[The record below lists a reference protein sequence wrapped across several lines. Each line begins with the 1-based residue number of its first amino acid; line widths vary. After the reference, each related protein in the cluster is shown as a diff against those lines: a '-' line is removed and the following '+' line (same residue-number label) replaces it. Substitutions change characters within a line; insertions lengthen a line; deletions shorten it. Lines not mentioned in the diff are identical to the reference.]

1 MSSIFRRNEMKIRFT
16 RTEEIRVLSISN
28 SEKERT
34 AARFQIWK
42 NDTSTSSSHF
52 FRLVRRSFFIYRCLS
67 PKTHASHHYKIADY
81 SGIGAAGP
89 FYPFRLDRPE
99 RGIED
104 GSERSRQSFET
115 EERGRRRRRGKKK
128 RKKEKRG
135 PLIGGIRRPLRSR
148 RGKNAAE
155 GAARKNKAIPS
166 GTRVTWCIYHMH
178 KRNRSGGTKVAA
190 RLMAI

>member
-115 EERGRRRRRGKKK
+115 EERGRRRRRGKRKG
-128 RKKEKRG
+128 RKKKEDRLSAEKEDLFGAGEGKMRRKG
-135 PLIGGIRRPLRSR
+135 RPVKIKRYLPARESRDAYIICISGIARAEQKWLRD
-148 RGKNAAE
+148 
-155 GAARKNKAIPS
+155 
-166 GTRVTWCIYHMH
+166 
-178 KRNRSGGTKVAA
+178 
-190 RLMAI
+190 

>member
-1 MSSIFRRNEMKIRFT
+1 MP
-16 RTEEIRVLSISN
+16 ISN
-28 SEKERT
+28 SEKERDDKISDLEERHVYV
-34 AARFQIWK
+34 AFR
-42 NDTSTSSSHF
+42 SHF
-52 FRLVRRSFFIYRCLS
+52 FRLLQRSFVRRSFFIYRCLP

-89 FYPFRLDRPE
+89 FYPFRLLDRPE

-115 EERGRRRRRGKKK
+115 EERGRRRRGRKGKRG
-128 RKKEKRG
+128 RG

-148 RGKNAAE
+148 RRENEAE

-166 GTRVTWCIYHMH
+166 GTRVT
-178 KRNRSGGTKVAA
+178 
-190 RLMAI
+190 